1 MIPFDDRDGE
11 IWLNGDFVP
20 WREAKSHVVSH
31 GLHYASLVFEGERAY
46 DGRIFRLQEHHERLH
61 RSAEILDFEVPYS
74 IEDLNAIAYEL
85 LERQGLKDAYIRPA
99 AWRGSGQ
106 MGVSAKNAGV
116 NAMMAAWQWP
126 SYFSPELLEKGI
138 SLKTASWRR
147 PAPDTAPVHS
157 KAAGLYMICTL
168 AKHEAEGQG
177 FTDALMLD
185 WRGYLAEATGANLF
199 LVIDGAL
206 HTPIPDCFLDGITRR
221 TVMGLARLQGREI
234 IEERLLPSDLE
245 RASEVFICGTA
256 AEVTPVG
263 RIDDYT
269 FAPGEVTRALAD
281 AYSREVRLPF
291 QEQAL
296 FGQNLYGAAA

>member
-1 MIPFDDRDGE
+1 MIPFDNRDGT
-11 IWLNGDFVP
+11 IWLNGQFIP
-20 WREAKSHVVSH
+20 WRDAKTHTIAH

-46 DGRIFRLQEHHERLH
+46 NGRIFRLQEHHERLH
-61 RSAEILDFEVPYS
+61 RSAEILDFQIPYS
-74 IEDLNAIAYEL
+74 VQELNDVAREL
-85 LERQGLKDAYIRPA
+85 LKRQDLKDAYIRPA

-106 MGVSAKNAGV
+106 MGVSAHNAGV
-116 NAMMAAWQWP
+116 NTVIAAWQWP

-138 SLKTASWRR
+138 SLKISQWRR

-168 AKHEAEGQG
+168 AKHHAEAHG

-185 WRGYLAEATGANLF
+185 WRGYLAEATGANIF
-199 LVIDGAL
+199 LVINGKL

-221 TVMGLARLQGREI
+221 TVIGLARLQGREVV
-234 IEERLLPSDLE
+234 EERLAPDDLA

-263 RIDDYT
+263 KIDDYNFT
-269 FAPGEVTRALAD
+269 PGEVTRALAE
-281 AYSREVRLPF
+281 AYSREVRLPE

-296 FGQNLYGAAA
+296 FGQNLYGVAA